1 MRRFIYSRGWGS
13 DQLTFRCLQF
23 YKFTNC
29 ISKAKEWLWWQR
41 SGIPARTAAQ
51 TAPGAVAPCTL
62 PKCSKSP
69 KLCTVCVLQ
78 TSCPAWTFPTSV
90 EQFTHLW
97 SHISSACLGCE
108 RKLTSSAVSWS
119 VFSFLFRNNI
129 VAASI
134 TQRLKKLDITTTF
147 ITLECLL
154 VMCFCKVGI
163 TFVGVLFFF
172 YFYVFDRSNTSLLV
186 VLVVL
191 IRGVPVWNSIMCQ
204 TGLFQI
210 SHRLFFFLAA
220 VLSSL
225 RI

>member
-1 MRRFIYSRGWGS
+1 MA
-13 DQLTFRCLQF
+13 RCTHL
-23 YKFTNC
+23 
-29 ISKAKEWLWWQR
+29 
-41 SGIPARTAAQ
+41 
-51 TAPGAVAPCTL
+51 
-62 PKCSKSP
+62 KCSKSP

-90 EQFTHLW
+90 EQFAHLW

-163 TFVGVLFFF
+163 KFVGVLFF
-172 YFYVFDRSNTSLLV
+172 YFCVFDRSNTSLLV

-191 IRGVPVWNSIMCQ
+191 IRGVPVWNWILCQ
-204 TGLFQI
+204 TVFLQI
-210 SHRLFFFLAA
+210 SHLLFFLAA
-220 VLSSL
+220 VFPRYESAAMFSL
-225 RI
+225 LCNHSNL